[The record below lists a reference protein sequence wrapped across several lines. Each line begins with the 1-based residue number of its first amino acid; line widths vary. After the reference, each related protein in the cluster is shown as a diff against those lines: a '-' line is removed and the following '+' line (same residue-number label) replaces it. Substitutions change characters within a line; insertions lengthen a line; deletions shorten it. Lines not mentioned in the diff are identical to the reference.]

1 MEEVLWLTP
10 AAVVAMRK
18 LTVGPAMYKL
28 VLQVAKSADPAAGA
42 VGGAVPRASLQRRPL
57 MMLSESQQSML
68 PTAINH
74 LISDATL
81 HFGSVVHL

>member
-1 MEEVLWLTP
+1 MEEVPWLTP

-18 LTVGPAMYKL
+18 LTVGSAMYKL

-81 HFGSVVHL
+81 HFGFVVHL